1 VGENKTKDLVNNTL
15 DWQRCID
22 HTPIW
27 NACLRFVLLRNDI
40 PLGLGGAAIGRV
52 GSNTLCDSPHHNV
65 KVVEIKNKHVKKID
79 ELLGVPGTSTEKR
92 YRFAVVATRALTVAT
107 SHIQCSNP
115 PPSVGSPVSGSPL

>member
-1 VGENKTKDLVNNTL
+1 VGENKTKDLVDNTL

-79 ELLGVPGTSTEKR
+79 ELVGVPGTSTEKR
-92 YRFAVVATRALTVAT
+92 YRFAVVGDQSLDR
-107 SHIQCSNP
+107 SNIP
-115 PPSVGSPVSGSPL
+115 YPMLKPAPSVGSPVSGSPL